1 MAETPCS
8 QLLANQHHQIDAG
21 VKGIAEGG
29 SDLPALAR
37 SLALLRLHV
46 YVEEAILFPPLVKSG
61 LTMPVFVMKREH
73 GQMWPLLESLAAASA
88 KAAAEGTMREDGRK
102 LYQLLQMHNPKEESI
117 VYTALDRLQA
127 QPAEPSFATAIQAA
141 QLPEGWRCALA
152 PKQP

>member
-8 QLLANQHHQIDAG
+8 QLLANQHRQIDAG
-21 VKGIAEGG
+21 IKGIVDGG
-29 SDLPALAR
+29 GDAAALAG
-37 SLALLRLHV
+37 SLALLRLHL
-46 YVEEAILFPPLVKSG
+46 YVEETILFPPLVKSG

-88 KAAAEGTMREDGRK
+88 NGAPAGTLHGDCRQ

-127 QPAEPSFATAIQAA
+127 QHPDDPFAASVASA
-141 QLPEGWRCALA
+141 QLPDGWRCAMA
-152 PKQP
+152 PK